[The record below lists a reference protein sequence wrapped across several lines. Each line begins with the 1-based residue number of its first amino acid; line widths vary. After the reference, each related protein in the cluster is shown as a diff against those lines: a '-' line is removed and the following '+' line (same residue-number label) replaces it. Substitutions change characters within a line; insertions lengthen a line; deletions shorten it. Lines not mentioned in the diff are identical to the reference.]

1 MAGKKSSPGWL
12 HRVHQGFRQVQRWYW
27 HHADDWPLSALQ
39 QYGKALVVLIIW
51 LLTALC
57 IFCLIQC
64 LLPDTLSA
72 PLTEGVT
79 GVSKEA
85 IALLGSLLTA
95 LIGFGLQQWKGQEEE
110 ERRRQEQIRQALCE
124 IQEFDELLRE
134 NPSDGARQ
142 YLKYRKRGGIWQKP
156 QVQDALSE
164 AWEKAPAELRQFV
177 AIVEN
182 PPEARNIGTEEA
194 IQALRWA
201 YESLDEEWHTKAD
214 AALGGFSLPIP
225 GWERRELQSIVGI
238 WPEVQLEATPPFP
251 MDHELLRGIRALGL
265 KGNPFGPEKVESQPL
280 WEESIV
286 APSWWEKARY
296 PRTEIFITLPGGGR
310 TTLALYLV
318 REALRQRT
326 GFPIYWRVNAQESAS
341 GSLLDQ
347 LMSVVAIVL
356 VRYIA
361 LRPQGLTNATPLHRK
376 SIVRS
381 LFHYLSEDPL
391 SSLQRAGLPSVG
403 EGLTVEKIVQSY
415 APTLSCEKLSDWE
428 IYDLLR
434 QSIPAGFPCL
444 WILADMQGKS
454 NEKVAQNFYGLTQT
468 LQRFGVIM
476 QVFMDSPSPPD
487 LEAFGEVCLWTA
499 DDLRQMLRRRLQIL
513 SGDETLDTWCDLRE
527 WHGPP
532 AEERLIRAANFSP
545 ARLVCLGNEVL
556 RCIGRTGRRLSPE
569 DMDEILGGS
578 T

>member
-12 HRVHQGFRQVQRWYW
+12 RWVQRGFRQVQRWW
-27 HHADDWPLSALQ
+27 WRHADDWPLSALQ
-39 QYGKALVVLIIW
+39 RYLKALVFLVIW
-51 LLTALC
+51 LLTALYL
-57 IFCLIQC
+57 FRLIQC

-72 PLTEGVT
+72 PLTEGAT

-110 ERRRQEQIRQALCE
+110 ERRRLEQIQQALCE
-124 IQEFDELLRE
+124 IQEFAEALSQNLSE
-134 NPSDGARQ
+134 GARQ

-164 AWEKAPAELRQFV
+164 AWEKAPAELRRFV
-177 AIVEN
+177 AIVEHL
-182 PPEARNIGTEEA
+182 PEARNIGTEEA

-201 YESLDEEWHTKAD
+201 YESLDEEWQTE
-214 AALGGFSLPIP
+214 AAEALRGFGLPVL
-225 GWERRELQSIVGI
+225 GWERREWQAIVGI
-238 WPEVQLEATPPFP
+238 WPEVRLEASPPTP
-251 MDHELLRGIRALGL
+251 MDRELIRGIRILGL
-265 KGNPFGPEKVESQPL
+265 KGNPLGSEKAESQPL
-280 WEESIV
+280 LAETIV
-286 APSWWEKARY
+286 APSWWEKADH
-296 PRTEIFITLPGGGR
+296 PRNEIFITLPGGGR

-326 GFPIYWRVNAQESAS
+326 GFPIYWRVDAQESAS

-347 LMSVVAIVL
+347 LMPVVASVL

-361 LRPQGLTNATPLHRK
+361 LRPQGLTNATPLQRK

-391 SSLQRAGLPSVG
+391 TSLRRAGLPSVG

-415 APTLSCEKLSDWE
+415 APTLSYERISDGE

-434 QSIPAGFPCL
+434 QSVPAGFPHL
-444 WILADMQGKS
+444 WILTDVQEES
-454 NEKVAQNFYGLTQT
+454 DEKIAQIFYGLTST
-468 LQRFGVIM
+468 LQRFGVIV
-476 QVFMDSPSPPD
+476 QVFLGSPSPTD
-487 LEAFGEVCLWTA
+487 LDVFGEACLWTA
-499 DDLRQMLRRRLQIL
+499 DDLRQMLLQRLQIL
-513 SGDETLDTWCDLRE
+513 SGDETLDAWCDLRE

-532 AEERLIRAANFSP
+532 AEERLIRAANGSP
-545 ARLVCLGNEVL
+545 ARLVRLGNEVL
-556 RCIGRTGRRLSPE
+556 RRIGRTGRRLIPE

-578 T
+578 P